1 VELVLLELKRLV
13 QHIELVLVMV
23 DIMVDHKGQELQE
36 NSMDLQVEFI
46 FVISGKTKRRLPMII
61 QITLE
66 KNNIVKEYSYAPN
79 NFQYSSYNGELVE
92 ETFDG
97 DIIIYQKWFEQ
108 GGWKIIRTASSGI
121 TTSTVLKD
129 KRFNEETGQ
138 FINWNES

>member
-1 VELVLLELKRLV
+1 
-13 QHIELVLVMV
+13 
-23 DIMVDHKGQELQE
+23 
-36 NSMDLQVEFI
+36 
-46 FVISGKTKRRLPMII
+46 MII

-66 KNNIVKEYSYAPN
+66 ENNIVREYSYAPN
-79 NFQYSSYNGELVE
+79 NFQYSTFNGELVE

-97 DIIIYQKWFEQ
+97 DIIIYQKWFEA

-129 KRFNEETGQ
+129 KKFNEETGQ